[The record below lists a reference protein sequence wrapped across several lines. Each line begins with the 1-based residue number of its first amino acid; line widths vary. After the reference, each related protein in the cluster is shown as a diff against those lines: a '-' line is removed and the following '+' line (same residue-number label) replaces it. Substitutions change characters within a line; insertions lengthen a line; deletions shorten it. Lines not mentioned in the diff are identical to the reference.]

1 MSKGGLWGAQAA
13 IPPRPL
19 RRARNRSRPTIRLR
33 LPPGRPSRRCRTGGT
48 VRTAR
53 SRPRRRGSAL
63 RPPSARRPPKIRS
76 SLRRPRTLEGSAPRR
91 RDNSMVIS
99 IAISAGVS
107 SLPPICVSV
116 SFHVPSKSASVTSV
130 SAVPGSKT
138 SASGLSRRKVRR
150 ILISGE
156 ETSSNAELS
165 NTRLPSTGANFIAE
179 SSMVTITLS
188 PRISHAPS
196 SGSSPGFASSIP
208 AIDRITAAD
217 RLHR

>member
-1 MSKGGLWGAQAA
+1 M
-13 IPPRPL
+13 
-19 RRARNRSRPTIRLR
+19 
-33 LPPGRPSRRCRTGGT
+33 
-48 VRTAR
+48 
-53 SRPRRRGSAL
+53 
-63 RPPSARRPPKIRS
+63 
-76 SLRRPRTLEGSAPRR
+76 
-91 RDNSMVIS
+91 
-99 IAISAGVS
+99 
-107 SLPPICVSV
+107 
-116 SFHVPSKSASVTSV
+116 PSKSASVTSV

-188 PRISHAPS
+188 PRIAHAPS

-208 AIDRITAAD
+208 AIDRITAQSYPSTNAPFSSSVKASS
-217 RLHR
+217 RFIAAGLMRSSPSLISLRYHVPVTSASSAAAQAQSIASASSAQSSFFIVGFLPSVV